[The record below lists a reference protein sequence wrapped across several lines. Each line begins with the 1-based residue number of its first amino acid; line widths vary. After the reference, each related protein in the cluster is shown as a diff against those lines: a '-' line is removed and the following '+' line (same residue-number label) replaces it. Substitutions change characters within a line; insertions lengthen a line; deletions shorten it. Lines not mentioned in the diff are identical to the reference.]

1 MFKLVTNYCLKHPCL
16 AALSTDNNGLPIK
29 ADGTPVKI
37 ADPFDY
43 GAGFVN
49 PSKADDPGL
58 IYDIDPSDYL
68 RFFYCAG
75 GLGVNNN
82 CTTPKA
88 SVADLN
94 LPSIVIPNL
103 KATETIMRTVTNVG
117 QPDAVYKAFF
127 QPPPGVEM
135 SVEPSVLVFSKERRV
150 RSFKVVFKA
159 TQWIQGDYTFGSLAW
174 HDGGRHWVRIPIAVR
189 IIIEDFYSTIS

>member
-159 TQWIQGDYTFGSLAW
+159 TRWIQGDYTFGSLAW

-189 IIIEDFYSTIS
+189 IIIEDFYSTVS

>member
-1 MFKLVTNYCLKHPCL
+1 VFKLVTNYCLKHPCI
-16 AALSTDNNGLPIK
+16 AALSTDNNGFPIQ

-68 RFFYCAG
+68 RFFHCVG
-75 GLGVNNN
+75 GLGVNGN

-94 LPSIVIPNL
+94 LPSIAIPNL
-103 KATETIMRTVTNVG
+103 KASETVMRTVTNVG
-117 QPDAVYKAFF
+117 QTDAVYKAFF

-135 SVEPSVLVFSKERRV
+135 SVEPSVLVF
-150 RSFKVVFKA
+150 KA
-159 TQWIQGDYTFGSLAW
+159 MRWIQGDYMFGTMEAATGFGSRSQCA
-174 HDGGRHWVRIPIAVR
+174 
-189 IIIEDFYSTIS
+189 S